1 MRRSWLVLVGAAA
14 LVGGTWLV
22 RDWAS
27 AQGPA
32 ATGGVMDQKVQDPN
46 NWHRVVYAGMEFTV
60 YTGPGQ
66 AMFTNRVQVPAAKPA
81 GTLPGGAPATP
92 AYPAPRTR

>member
-1 MRRSWLVLVGAAA
+1 MRKSCLVLVGVVA

-27 AQGPA
+27 AQGPVPTA
-32 ATGGVMDQKVQDPN
+32 GAEDQRVQDPSS
-46 NWHRVVYAGMEFTV
+46 WHRVVYAGMEFTV
-60 YTGPGQ
+60 YTGPGH

-81 GTLPGGAPATP
+81 GTLPSGAPAAP

>member
-1 MRRSWLVLVGAAA
+1 MKKSWLLLIAVVA

-27 AQGPA
+27 AQGTLPA
-32 ATGGVMDQKVQDPN
+32 AGAADQRVQDPN

-66 AMFTNRVQVPAAKPA
+66 AMFTRLLPQQPPAARQPAAKPA
-81 GTLPGGAPATP
+81 ESKL
-92 AYPAPRTR
+92 YAPR